1 MLWAHLNLSTYYAL
15 QSVLLNSL
23 EQAFKQWDI
32 LASNPFADIM
42 HQLHLHNPLVLQA
55 DNWYLAKHKERKV
68 LTLRWGDLGY
78 DQDEAWHTNSCWW
91 WLESLETPGPDISGT
106 LVEPWDDPK
115 NLRHRVSGLSDRD
128 AESITRDGLHFVYFV
143 LFIFICVGTCSSLRT
158 LQYMKAGFLLLSL
171 K

>member
-1 MLWAHLNLSTYYAL
+1 MLWADLNLSTYYAL

-42 HQLHLHNPLVLQA
+42 HQLHLHKPLVLQI
-55 DNWYLAKHKERKV
+55 DNWYLAKHKEKKFWY
-68 LTLRWGDLGY
+68 LRWGRSWVWPRWSFGTLILADIWRVWRHQGL
-78 DQDEAWHTNSCWW
+78 
-91 WLESLETPGPDISGT
+91 ISGI

-128 AESITRDGLHFVYFV
+128 AEGITRDGLHFVLFYFIYFY
-143 LFIFICVGTCSSLRT
+143 LCWQL
-158 LQYMKAGFLLLSL
+158 
-171 K
+171 